1 MVEMK
6 NICKA
11 FGHVQAL
18 KDVDFQVYPNEVL
31 ALVGDNG
38 AGKSTLVKILSG
50 AYRPDSGEIW
60 VKGRQVEFHNV
71 RDAYAAGIA
80 TLYQDLALVGCRDVA
95 DNLYLG
101 REPTNGILVNKGKML
116 AEAEEMIQNLNV
128 GLPSVRTK
136 VSLLSGGQRQAVAI
150 GRAIHHGGKILL
162 LDEPTAS
169 LGVKESHQML
179 SLMERLAAEEQS
191 IVIISHNLT
200 HVFRVADRIVVL
212 QRGRVVGS
220 RRKAET
226 EPDEIVKMITGAELL

>member
-1 MVEMK
+1 MK
-6 NICKA
+6 RISKA

-18 KDVDFQVYPNEVL
+18 RDVNFEIYPREVL

-38 AGKSTLVKILSG
+38 AGKSTLVKVLSG
-50 AYRPDSGEIW
+50 AYQPDSGEIW
-60 VKGRQVEFHNV
+60 VRGQRVEFRSV

-101 REPTNGILVNKGKML
+101 RELTNGILVDKRTMMD
-116 AEAEEMIQNLNV
+116 EAEQMIKGLNV

-150 GRAIHHGGKILL
+150 GRAMHHGGKILL
-162 LDEPTAS
+162 LDEPTAA
-169 LGVKESHQML
+169 LGVKESHQIL
-179 SLMERLAAEEQS
+179 SLVERLAKDGPA

-200 HVFRVADRIVVL
+200 HVFRVADRIAVL
-212 QRGRVVGS
+212 RRGQVIGT
-220 RRKAET
+220 RRKDET
-226 EPDEIVKMITGAELL
+226 EPDEIVKMITGADML